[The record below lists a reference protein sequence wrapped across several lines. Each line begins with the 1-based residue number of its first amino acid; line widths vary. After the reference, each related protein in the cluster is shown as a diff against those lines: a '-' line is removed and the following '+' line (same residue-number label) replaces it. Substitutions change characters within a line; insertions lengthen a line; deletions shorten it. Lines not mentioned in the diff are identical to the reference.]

1 MPPNVSAP
9 SGMHT
14 NDHGTA
20 TIALSIVGALASG
33 APVVSA
39 LIFTSDNVS
48 NTLTFIVT
56 LLVGLG
62 SIGFGM
68 GRLYSRWR
76 ESITASI
83 KRDELLGDLCQR
95 VQRIEERQV
104 HILDLL
110 DETHP

>member
-1 MPPNVSAP
+1 MMSTDRG
-9 SGMHT
+9 S
-14 NDHGTA
+14 A
-20 TIALSIVGALASG
+20 TIALSMIGALATG

-62 SIGFGM
+62 SIGFGI
-68 GRLYSRWR
+68 GRIYGRWR
-76 ESITASI
+76 DSITASI
-83 KRDELLGDLCQR
+83 KRDELLADLCER

-104 HILDLL
+104 HIMEVLDKR
-110 DETHP
+110 

>member
-1 MPPNVSAP
+1 MQ
-9 SGMHT
+9 T
-14 NDHGTA
+14 NDHGSA
-20 TIALSIVGALASG
+20 TVALSIVGALATG
-33 APVVSA
+33 APVISA

-62 SIGFGM
+62 SIGFGI
-68 GRLYSRWR
+68 GRIYGRWR
-76 ESITASI
+76 DSITASI
-83 KRDELLGDLCQR
+83 KRDELLADLCQR